1 MTYNV
6 INLHFLDACNYK
18 CKHCFGNKFIK
29 QLPLNDIKKTVDNAK
44 RYFTEMNVIGRINLV
59 GGEIFL
65 CTYLQEIIDYIYDSK
80 IKISLVTNG
89 SLLTKNFIQHN
100 KNKIETIGISVD
112 STKDEINKQIG
123 RKDNKGNILNSNKLI
138 DICKEIKNNKIKL
151 KINTCITA
159 LNVNEDFNYFYSQV
173 KPDRL
178 KIFQMKIVPGLNDD
192 CQKIQITEEK
202 FNDFANKHLEYN
214 PVIETAQEMESS
226 YLMINSKGNVL
237 YNVNKPLLGNSIKD
251 ELSTIL
257 KYINLDQESYNKRYL
272 Q

>member
-1 MTYNV
+1 
-6 INLHFLDACNYK
+6 
-18 CKHCFGNKFIK
+18 
-29 QLPLNDIKKTVDNAK
+29 
-44 RYFTEMNVIGRINLV
+44 
-59 GGEIFL
+59 
-65 CTYLQEIIDYIYDSK
+65 
-80 IKISLVTNG
+80 
-89 SLLTKNFIQHN
+89 
-100 KNKIETIGISVD
+100 
-112 STKDEINKQIG
+112 
-123 RKDNKGNILNSNKLI
+123 
-138 DICKEIKNNKIKL
+138 
-151 KINTCITA
+151 
-159 LNVNEDFNYFYSQV
+159 
-173 KPDRL
+173 
-178 KIFQMKIVPGLNDD
+178 MKIVPGLNDD